1 MREDDGRESRKGVVS
16 KQGRPGQDL
25 LEFYLS
31 LTYEKRRALFAGTAR
46 VARMMGVAQRTV
58 QFWVQMG
65 EIEAVVIGGRYKISL
80 ESLRS
85 RLKTLQLLDD

>member
-1 MREDDGRESRKGVVS
+1 MHEDDSRESRKRVVS
-16 KQGRPGQDL
+16 EQGPDQDL

-31 LTYEKRRALFAGTAR
+31 LTCEKRSALFAGTAR

-80 ESLRS
+80 EFLRS